1 MTTTDLLAAVLVAAL
16 TGSTVP
22 QLFAAIIRYFSTRDK
37 RSAATREADLDNY
50 ERFFTIVAKR
60 DDEILEL
67 RRRQGELEVENTKLK
82 EGILELGDKNARLRL
97 DFEDQKTRMCVEFED
112 YRTGATKQLE
122 EERSLRIVAERSLD
136 QERRQHN
143 EEIFVLKDTIKDLQD
158 RIKRLEENKISTQE
172 LEQAKETPDGN
183 RTGTS

>member
-22 QLFAAIIRYFSTRDK
+22 QLFAAIIRYFSGRNK
-37 RSAATREADLDNY
+37 RNNEAQSASIDTY
-50 ERFFTIVAKR
+50 ERFYNIVAKR

-67 RRRQGELEVENTKLK
+67 RRRQGELEVENTKLQ

-97 DFEDQKTRMCVEFED
+97 EFEDQKTRMRVEFED
-112 YRTGATKQLE
+112 YKTGATKQLE

-143 EEIFVLKDTIKDLQD
+143 EEISALKDTIKDLQD
-158 RIKRLEENKISTQE
+158 RIKRLEENKVSTQE